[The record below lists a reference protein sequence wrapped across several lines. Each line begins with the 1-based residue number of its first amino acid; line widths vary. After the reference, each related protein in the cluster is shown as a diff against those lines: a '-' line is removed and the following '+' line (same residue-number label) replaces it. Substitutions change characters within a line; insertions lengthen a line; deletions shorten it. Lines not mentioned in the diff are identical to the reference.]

1 VSNYRRVALLGIKG
15 SEIDGN
21 HNQGEIVAM
30 RITRIVVTSA
40 ISALIATT
48 ALALDTYKADP
59 AHSSVNFTVDHMV
72 VNTVHGR
79 FRQFEGTI
87 TVDPDNGNALK
98 AASGTIQAKSIDTDI
113 ERRDDHLRS
122 PDFFDAEKFPTITF
136 ESTEVK
142 KDGSGLVLVG
152 KFTMH
157 GVTKDIS
164 LPCTLKGPIKSPMGG
179 TLFGLEVNAKIN
191 RKDYG
196 LTWNKALEA
205 GGLMVGEDVTIQI
218 NAEFVKKAAEK
229 N

>member
-1 VSNYRRVALLGIKG
+1 
-15 SEIDGN
+15 
-21 HNQGEIVAM
+21 M
-30 RITRIVVTSA
+30 RITRIIVSWAVG
-40 ISALIATT
+40 ALVASTT
-48 ALALDTYKADP
+48 LALDTYKIDP
-59 AHSSVNFTVDHMV
+59 AHSSVNFSIDHMV

-87 TVDPDNGNALK
+87 TVDPDNNNALT

-113 ERRDDHLRS
+113 EKRDNHLRS

-142 KDGSGLVLVG
+142 KDGNGMLLVG

-157 GVTKDIS
+157 GVTKDVS

-179 TLFGLEVNAKIN
+179 MIMGLEINAKLN

-196 LTWNKALEA
+196 LTWNKAIEA

-218 NAEFVKKAAEK
+218 NAELGKQAAEK
-229 N
+229 K

>member
-1 VSNYRRVALLGIKG
+1 VPDSRRFAQHGIERSG
-15 SEIDGN
+15 IDKN
-21 HNQGEIVAM
+21 NNQGETVAM
-30 RITRIVVTSA
+30 RINRIAATWAV
-40 ISALIATT
+40 SALIATS

-87 TVDPDNGNALK
+87 TIDPDNGNALK
-98 AASGTIQAKSIDTDI
+98 ATSGTIQTKSVDTDI
-113 ERRDDHLRS
+113 EKRDDHLRS

-136 ESTEVK
+136 ESTEIK
-142 KDGSGLVLVG
+142 KDGDNQVLVG

-157 GVTKDIS
+157 GVTKDVS

-179 TLFGLEVNAKIN
+179 TIFGLEVNAKIN

-196 LTWNKALEA
+196 LTWNKVLEA
-205 GGLMVGEDVTIQI
+205 GGLMVGDDVTIQI
-218 NAEFVKKAAEK
+218 NAEFVKRAADK
-229 N
+229 K